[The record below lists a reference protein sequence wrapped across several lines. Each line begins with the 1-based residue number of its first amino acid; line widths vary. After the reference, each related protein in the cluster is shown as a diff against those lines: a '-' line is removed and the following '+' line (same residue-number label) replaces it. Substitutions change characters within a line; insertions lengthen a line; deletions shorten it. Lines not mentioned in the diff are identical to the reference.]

1 MSAREVR
8 DREAH
13 TFLGGGGTHHETRRR
28 RVGFDCLHPPTQAEA
43 ILDLGQASVSLP
55 ACACILS

>member
-1 MSAREVR
+1 MTERR
-8 DREAH
+8 
-13 TFLGGGGTHHETRRR
+13 TLFLGGGTHHETRRR